1 MIVGLCRFSYL
12 ARERALGWNSVPRE
26 PEAARAIVFDE
37 ARLAARFRLFERYTL
52 PSLGAQTDG
61 DFRLI
66 VLTSAELPARHR
78 ARLADL
84 VAADRRI
91 RLVAAPAR
99 DGPRLLRRLFA
110 EAFGD
115 APRRVSFRID
125 DDDGLSVRF
134 VERLRAALARAQG
147 PGPLFVSFSKG
158 IVVRYR
164 DGAPDGTPLWAS
176 QCAHPF
182 LSPGLAF
189 AAEAG
194 GPDARRCVYD
204 FVHPTCHR
212 HFDALVLAGTP
223 AYVRC
228 LHGFNAGD
236 ARPHGVRGY
245 PRRTLDELARAFA
258 ADFPYLVPAPAPPT
272 EPTAEPRPEPRDEPV
287 VAPA

>member
-52 PSLGAQTDG
+52 PSLKAQTDG

-78 ARLADL
+78 ERLADL
-84 VAADRRI
+84 VGADRRI

-134 VERLRAALARAQG
+134 VERLRAALARTQG
-147 PGPLFVSFSKG
+147 AGPLFVSFSKG
-158 IVVRYR
+158 IVVKYR
-164 DGAPDGTPLWAS
+164 DGVPDGAPSGRRSGRRSAPTRSCRRASPSRSMPGARATPRAAS
-176 QCAHPF
+176 TTSCTRPATGTSTRWC
-182 LSPGLAF
+182 SP
-189 AAEAG
+189 
-194 GPDARRCVYD
+194 ARR
-204 FVHPTCHR
+204 PTSAACT
-212 HFDALVLAGTP
+212 ASTP
-223 AYVRC
+223 ATP
-228 LHGFNAGD
+228 G
-236 ARPHGVRGY
+236 
-245 PRRTLDELARAFA
+245 RTGCAATRA
-258 ADFPYLVPAPAPPT
+258 
-272 EPTAEPRPEPRDEPV
+272 
-287 VAPA
+287 